1 MNLKIIARRL
11 FFFFFCEGMPAKP
24 GAVDYVKKTPEA
36 GTDSIYYDDDGK
48 PETHFVSVVFFF
60 AGWLAYVSMTSR
72 DYLTG
77 RQAYDC

>member
-48 PETHFVSVVFFF
+48 PETHFVSVVVFFCRLARVCVNDIKGLSDWP
-60 AGWLAYVSMTSR
+60 AGL
-72 DYLTG
+72 
-77 RQAYDC
+77 